1 MKGLIL
7 NPVLLKELKLRFRA
21 FKSFSGLMF
30 YLASLIIF
38 VSGFLLVFTEFSVS
52 GFLDRA
58 TVLRCLS
65 YFPYCKWPL
74 LCSLLRG

>member
-1 MKGLIL
+1 MMGRFS

-30 YLASLIIF
+30 YLAVLCIF
-38 VSGFLLVFTEFSVS
+38 VAGFLLIYTQFSGT

-58 TVLRCLS
+58 TVLQCLL
-65 YFPYCKWPL
+65 F
-74 LCSLLRG
+74 